1 MRELNTIQEKIL
13 DRALFLIGKKGN
25 YDVSVRDITR
35 EAGVNVNAINYYFG
49 SKEQMI
55 DQMEEFFIKNYLA
68 AYSVLEEDMDD
79 EEKLLIWANEV
90 IEYNLQ
96 YPGIQVILRDNLNSE
111 RGGIM
116 HQFLKDNAELFDQK
130 VDKLMR
136 DVLGADEEFE
146 LVRMLFN
153 SGIFYP
159 SSFIIDFKDDMAK
172 INDKKFRIRYLE
184 YLINKL
190 KKRKE

>member
-1 MRELNTIQEKIL
+1 MREFNTIQEKIL

-49 SKEQMI
+49 NKEQMI

-172 INDKKFRIRYLE
+172 INDKKFRIRYLK